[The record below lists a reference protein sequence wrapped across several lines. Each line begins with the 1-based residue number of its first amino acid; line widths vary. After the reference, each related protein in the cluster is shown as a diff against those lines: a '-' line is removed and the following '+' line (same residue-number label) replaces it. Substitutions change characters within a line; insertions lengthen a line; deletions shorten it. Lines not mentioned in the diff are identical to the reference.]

1 MVVVCVYSLV
11 LLSVEIS
18 VGVGNLVVLVNHVV
32 WCDKSRVGGGL
43 RCCVPPELQA
53 LNETRIDSPRY
64 SLLLHSFLY
73 VLVHVSPLSSLLFLF
88 ARFLCRVLIRSLR
101 AYLP

>member
-18 VGVGNLVVLVNHVV
+18 VGVGNLVVLVNRVV

-43 RCCVPPELQA
+43 RCCVPPE
-53 LNETRIDSPRY
+53 
-64 SLLLHSFLY
+64 
-73 VLVHVSPLSSLLFLF
+73 
-88 ARFLCRVLIRSLR
+88 
-101 AYLP
+101 